1 MPKAHVK
8 VKSWN
13 WDRLIT
19 RTDRGFTRN
28 GALMKG
34 TMAGVLTGGLT
45 MGMVLSGVKIVNKH
59 MSLQALFHL
68 KAQNWKNEPGHTR
81 VNALNFGPEGIG
93 SGRFHDWIPDGESW
107 HIKGY
112 DENGFPQVSGWK
124 THGCIRSVEQQRIS
138 LCISTSIK
146 SCGDRV

>member
-1 MPKAHVK
+1 MVIGYFQRNRNAINNMVMQMSGKGNQSKSWSMSEPSISGKGKSKQNQRESKGTKIENKDAKGHAK

-59 MSLQALFHL
+59 MSLQARFRL
-68 KAQNWKNEPGHTR
+68 KARN
-81 VNALNFGPEGIG
+81 
-93 SGRFHDWIPDGESW
+93 GR
-107 HIKGY
+107 K
-112 DENGFPQVSGWK
+112 
-124 THGCIRSVEQQRIS
+124 
-138 LCISTSIK
+138 
-146 SCGDRV
+146 